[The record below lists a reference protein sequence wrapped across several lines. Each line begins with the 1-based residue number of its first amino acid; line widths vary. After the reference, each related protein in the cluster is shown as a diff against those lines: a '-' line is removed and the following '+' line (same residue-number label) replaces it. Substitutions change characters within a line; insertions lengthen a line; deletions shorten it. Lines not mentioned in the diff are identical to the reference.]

1 MKMLV
6 RDVHVSRYRL
16 SGRQPGSW
24 AVGAVG
30 ILPFE
35 GVTAIGSGL
44 ECRLHRC
51 AHQCPPAPG
60 KGLKGLCSARGW
72 GGKRR
77 PICTDAHGRGFLGE
91 CLGLLVSQ
99 AKWVQLLPMVAKCW
113 SWCGNN
119 PNAH

>member
-77 PICTDAHGRGFLGE
+77 PICTWAGVLGRVSGTASVTGQVGSVAPHGG
-91 CLGLLVSQ
+91 
-99 AKWVQLLPMVAKCW
+99 
-113 SWCGNN
+113 
-119 PNAH
+119 